1 LFLTSYTY
9 LFDDFSSTEKTF
21 FARES
26 NDAAPHTGDAA
37 TMPTFDMLCAESI
50 ADAVLGRDG
59 DVARR
64 LRAETGASVELLAP
78 PPHTTSLFAFEP
90 ADALVARR
98 VPLPV
103 KNRDVAV
110 RVSCDDALSTAFSCP
125 AQTCLFRLHARLAAV
140 ARHHDERGDA
150 SRFHKKKA
158 PASNYGLDPAWQ
170 HGTEEPTTTQRTHI
184 FFRVLAPRG
193 ACDYRSVRERTGASV
208 RVAPYASRADT
219 DLVVIDRHESRGE
232 CHVEAM
238 RRVVA
243 SLGAFQHATRTS
255 AAAFGFPFPFPVR
268 DATRDRHEAT
278 HGDTQRRPAF
288 TDDSS
293 SRMTN
298 DNDAPRSCES
308 DVGYGYGYGYG
319 ARSSFPAGSRYARL
333 EKNETRR
340 DAFRFVSNDTPA
352 REPEP
357 PTVPTV
363 PTVRMHL
370 PVPTSLVRAVVGRGG
385 ANIQRVRAESGAKV
399 KLHDCAPGAATRI
412 LELGGAR
419 RDVQAARALVV
430 QCLERVFQENPDQDE
445 F

>member
-1 LFLTSYTY
+1 
-9 LFDDFSSTEKTF
+9 
-21 FARES
+21 
-26 NDAAPHTGDAA
+26 
-37 TMPTFDMLCAESI
+37 MPTFDMLCAESI

-59 DVARR
+59 DVARH

-78 PPHTTSLFAFEP
+78 PPHTTTSLFAFEP

-98 VPLPV
+98 VPR
-103 KNRDVAV
+103 NRDVAV

-140 ARHHDERGDA
+140 ARHYDERAAGARGGDGA
-150 SRFHKKKA
+150 CA
-158 PASNYGLDPAWQ
+158 
-170 HGTEEPTTTQRTHI
+170 EEPTTL

-243 SLGAFQHATRTS
+243 SLGAFQYATRT
-255 AAAFGFPFPFPVR
+255 AAFGFPR
-268 DATRDRHEAT
+268 DATRDRPRG
-278 HGDTQRRPAF
+278 HGEQHRPPPSIDLSVA
-288 TDDSS
+288 
-293 SRMTN
+293 MTN
-298 DNDAPRSCES
+298 APRQQRES
-308 DVGYGYGYGYG
+308 DESSN
-319 ARSSFPAGSRYARL
+319 RSSFPAGSRYARF
-333 EKNETRR
+333 EENEARFRTSSSQTNATLR
-340 DAFRFVSNDTPA
+340 DASRGEYDAPVSNDTPT
-352 REPEP
+352 REP
-357 PTVPTV
+357 PTV

-385 ANIQRVRAESGAKV
+385 GNIQRVRAESGAKV

-412 LELGGAR
+412 LELGGSR

-430 QCLERVFQENPDQDE
+430 QCLERVFQENPEQDE

>member
-1 LFLTSYTY
+1 
-9 LFDDFSSTEKTF
+9 
-21 FARES
+21 
-26 NDAAPHTGDAA
+26 
-37 TMPTFDMLCAESI
+37 MPTFDMLCAESI

-98 VPLPV
+98 VPR
-103 KNRDVAV
+103 NRDVAV

-140 ARHHDERGDA
+140 ARHYDERAAGARGEDGA
-150 SRFHKKKA
+150 
-158 PASNYGLDPAWQ
+158 
-170 HGTEEPTTTQRTHI
+170 GTEEPTTL

-208 RVAPYASRADT
+208 RVAPYTSRADT

-232 CHVEAM
+232 CHMEAM

-243 SLGAFQHATRTS
+243 SLGAFQFATRTS
-255 AAAFGFPFPFPVR
+255 AAAFGFPVW
-268 DATRDRHEAT
+268 DATRDRPRGHLADT
-278 HGDTQRRPAF
+278 HRPPF
-288 TDDSS
+288 TDPSVT
-293 SRMTN
+293 MTN
-298 DNDAPRSCES
+298 APRNRES
-308 DVGYGYGYGYG
+308 DERGYD
-319 ARSSFPAGSRYARL
+319 ARSSFPAGSRYARF
-333 EKNETRR
+333 EKNEARFRTSSSQSQTNATPR
-340 DAFRFVSNDTPA
+340 DASPIGEYDTPVSNDIPTR
-352 REPEP
+352 REP
-357 PTVPTV
+357 PTV

-430 QCLERVFQENPDQDE
+430 QCLERVFQENPEQDE

>member
-1 LFLTSYTY
+1 
-9 LFDDFSSTEKTF
+9 
-21 FARES
+21 
-26 NDAAPHTGDAA
+26 
-37 TMPTFDMLCAESI
+37 MPTFDMLCAESI
-50 ADAVLGRDG
+50 ADAVLSRDG

-78 PPHTTSLFAFEP
+78 PPHGTSLFAFEP

-98 VPLPV
+98 VPPD
-103 KNRDVAV
+103 RDVAV

-158 PASNYGLDPAWQ
+158 PASNYGLDPACA
-170 HGTEEPTTTQRTHI
+170 GTEEPTTTAARTHI

-208 RVAPYASRADT
+208 RVAPYTSRADT

-238 RRVVA
+238 RCVVA
-243 SLGAFQHATRTS
+243 SLGAFQYATRTS
-255 AAAFGFPFPFPVR
+255 AAAFGFPFPVR

-298 DNDAPRSCES
+298 DAPRSCES
-308 DVGYGYGYGYG
+308 DGGYGYGYG

-430 QCLERVFQENPDQDE
+430 QCLERVFQENLDQDE

>member
-1 LFLTSYTY
+1 
-9 LFDDFSSTEKTF
+9 
-21 FARES
+21 
-26 NDAAPHTGDAA
+26 
-37 TMPTFDMLCAESI
+37 MPTFDMLCAESI

-110 RVSCDDALSTAFSCP
+110 RVSCNDALSTAFSCP

-140 ARHHDERGDA
+140 ARHYDERAAGARGEDGA
-150 SRFHKKKA
+150 
-158 PASNYGLDPAWQ
+158 
-170 HGTEEPTTTQRTHI
+170 GTEEPTTL

-243 SLGAFQHATRTS
+243 SLGAFQYATRTS
-255 AAAFGFPFPFPVR
+255 AAAFGFPFPVR

-278 HGDTQRRPAF
+278 HGGRRRPPF
-288 TDDSS
+288 TDSS
-293 SRMTN
+293 STMT
-298 DNDAPRSCES
+298 NDAPRSCES
-308 DVGYGYGYGYG
+308 DGGDGYGYGYG